1 MTMINNSKILI
12 TGGAGFIGS
21 HLSQSLINF
30 NNKVYC
36 LDDLSSGSMNNINK
50 LNDNINFNFIEHDIC
65 KKFDTSIKFDYILNF
80 ACPASPVHYQNDP
93 VKTIKTNI
101 LGSINMLELAKKNDS
116 IILQASTSE
125 IYGDPTQHPQKE
137 EYWGNVNPIGIRSCY
152 DEGKRAVETLMFDFY
167 RQYKLPIKIIR
178 IFNTYGP
185 NMRIDDG
192 RVVSNF
198 IVQALSG
205 KDITI
210 YGKGTQTRSFCY
222 IDDLIRGIYLMLNKK
237 NFQGPVNLGNPNEFD
252 IKDLAKKIL
261 IKTKSSSKIVFRD
274 LPLDD
279 PKQRKPD
286 IGLAMKVLNWQ
297 PRVELSEGLKYTINY
312 FKNMINGKI

>member
-1 MTMINNSKILI
+1 
-12 TGGAGFIGS
+12 
-21 HLSQSLINF
+21 
-30 NNKVYC
+30 
-36 LDDLSSGSMNNINK
+36 
-50 LNDNINFNFIEHDIC
+50 
-65 KKFDTSIKFDYILNF
+65 
-80 ACPASPVHYQNDP
+80 
-93 VKTIKTNI
+93 
-101 LGSINMLELAKKNDS
+101 
-116 IILQASTSE
+116 
-125 IYGDPTQHPQKE
+125 
-137 EYWGNVNPIGIRSCY
+137 
-152 DEGKRAVETLMFDFY
+152 
-167 RQYKLPIKIIR
+167 
-178 IFNTYGP
+178 
-185 NMRIDDG
+185 MRIDDG